1 MALLVDNRNNVFYVK
16 GTIDQFNSEIL
27 ERYILSQFQKDSNV
41 TIDIS
46 DVCKIDKHGM
56 RVLTSLY
63 MNSIEK
69 KKNFKIIGYGCKEI
83 YDEFL
88 RSA

>member
-1 MALLVDNRNNVFYVK
+1 MTLSLENQNNVFYAK
-16 GTIDQFNSEIL
+16 GMIDEYNSEVL
-27 ERYILSQFQKDSNV
+27 KRYILLQFQKNSNV

-46 DVCKIDKHGM
+46 GVFKIDKYGM

-63 MNSIEK
+63 RNSLEK
-69 KKNFKIIGYGCKEI
+69 DKKFRIVGYGCKEI

-88 RSA
+88 ASA